1 MEPKSSNASTAFAAS
16 STSSSSHDEAT
27 LFMEG
32 RSCSSSSA
40 SIANNNMKVKGVAKG
55 SDSNPEPQQPKMDS
69 TNAANANNNNNNMKI
84 VKRIAKDSDQPQQQ
98 TKTDLMVCNPVAAAS
113 DGAGMEFN
121 LVNNNNN
128 INPYQL
134 TNEMKN
140 ILHNDN
146 VRETFSCKF
155 CHKEFS
161 TLQALGGHQNAHK
174 QERALAKKRN
184 ATDLGEFG
192 PPSFSSFYPDYNNIS
207 GHSPYPKYYSSALSS
222 SSSFNIRSPLSVR
235 MDSMMIHKPSTYPTW
250 HSPGYRFGA
259 GVTGLNHGPP
269 GVGLG
274 GVAGRAS
281 LGLGSVG
288 GSASGGLGAGAGASG
303 GQWYRQGMENPP
315 RQPSNKG
322 FQYFN
327 GGFANPS
334 SFSILQGNAAAAAP
348 PPSSSANVLIN
359 NNPHVGGGV
368 NYLHLSR
375 GGGGGPPRPNP
386 ANPDNDVDAPRL
398 DLTLRL

>member
-1 MEPKSSNASTAFAAS
+1 MEPKSSNASSASAA
-16 STSSSSHDEAT
+16 SSSSHDEAT

-32 RSCSSSSA
+32 GGGSNSSA
-40 SIANNNMKVKGVAKG
+40 SIANNNMKMKGVAKG

-69 TNAANANNNNNNMKI
+69 TSAANANNNNNNMKI
-84 VKRIAKDSDQPQQQ
+84 MKRVAKDSDQPQQQ
-98 TKTDLMVCNPVAAAS
+98 HQQQTKTDLMVYNQVAVAS
-113 DGAGMEFN
+113 DGAGMEFKF
-121 LVNNNNN
+121 VNHNN

-134 TNEMKN
+134 SNEMKN
-140 ILHNDN
+140 ILHYNN

-155 CHKEFS
+155 CQKEFS

-174 QERALAKKRN
+174 QERSLAKKRN
-184 ATDLGEFG
+184 AMELGEFG
-192 PPSFSSFYPDYNNIS
+192 PSSFSSFYPDYNNNPDY
-207 GHSPYPKYYSSALSS
+207 SPYPNYYSSALCS
-222 SSSFNIRSPLSVR
+222 SSSFNIRSPLGVK

-250 HSPGYRFGA
+250 HLPGYRFGA
-259 GVTGLNHGPP
+259 GATGLGHGPP

-274 GVAGRAS
+274 GVAGGSAGRAS
-281 LGLGSVG
+281 LYLGSVG
-288 GSASGGLGAGAGASG
+288 GSAAGG

-315 RQPSNKG
+315 RQPSNNG

-348 PPSSSANVLIN
+348 PPGSSANVLID

-368 NYLHLSR
+368 NYLRLGRRS
-375 GGGGGPPRPNP
+375 GGPPRPNP
-386 ANPDNDVDAPRL
+386 ANLANDEDEDAPRL